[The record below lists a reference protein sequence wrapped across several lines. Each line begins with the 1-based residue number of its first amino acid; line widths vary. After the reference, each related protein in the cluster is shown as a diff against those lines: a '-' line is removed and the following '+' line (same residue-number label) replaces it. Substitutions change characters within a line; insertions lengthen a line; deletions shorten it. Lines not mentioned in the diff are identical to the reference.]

1 MTATRDAEFSADV
14 SIARIKLDESLP
26 SDMRITNLKLSTNK
40 SRFYET
46 RCVHNNSLGIIR
58 LGGDKLALRSYLIFR
73 LQESRVGKLA
83 SKKEIR
89 TCAWSLY

>member
-40 SRFYET
+40 CRFYEA

-58 LGGDKLALRSYLIFR
+58 LAETS
-73 LQESRVGKLA
+73 
-83 SKKEIR
+83 
-89 TCAWSLY
+89 WH